1 MFAADDPDYMAN
13 GIQCKGVSPYDD
25 RYSSAWKFSAQ
36 MGLVLGHALKVWASR
51 LLPLGQYPRMRVQ
64 QDDGLMCLLVV
75 ATLPKAVVP
84 WHLGPAST
92 PSVLKHSA
100 ERMELETYCAW
111 LPAPL
116 RVPMCLLRG
125 PNKGADVTVSRPVP
139 SPGPSFQQYS
149 EQFIHG
155 AGWCEGSGVVSTRTG
170 GALSFSAMNW
180 LQVSSKALWKTLL
193 QLTGTFFFF
202 GASSKACEAR
212 TSMLAF
218 LQSFH
223 PRERGDVRSGLFASA
238 PVGLMAV
245 LGRRAYSVTG

>member
-1 MFAADDPDYMAN
+1 MILITWQMA
-13 GIQCKGVSPYDD
+13 
-25 RYSSAWKFSAQ
+25 FSARVLAP
-36 MGLVLGHALKVWASR
+36 MMIAILRHGSFGGLVLGHALKVWASR
-51 LLPLGQYPRMRVQ
+51 LLPLGQYPRMRVE

-92 PSVLKHSA
+92 PSVRKHSA
-100 ERMELETYCAW
+100 EQMELETYGAW

-116 RVPMCLLRG
+116 RVPMCLLRD

-139 SPGPSFQQYS
+139 SPGPSFQLTS

-155 AGWCEGSGVVSTRTG
+155 VGWCEGSGVVSTRTG
-170 GALSFSAMNW
+170 GALSLSMNW
-180 LQVSSKALWKTLL
+180 LQQSSKALWKTLL
-193 QLTGTFFFF
+193 QLTGTFFFV
-202 GASSKACEAR
+202 GASNKACKAR
-212 TSMLAF
+212 TSMLVF

>member
-1 MFAADDPDYMAN
+1 MFVADDPDYMAN

-25 RYSSAWKFSAQ
+25 RYSSAWKFSARL
-36 MGLVLGHALKVWASR
+36 GLVLGHALKPWASR

-64 QDDGLMCLLVV
+64 QDDGLMCLLVA

-92 PSVLKHSA
+92 PSVHKHSA

-139 SPGPSFQQYS
+139 SPGPSFQLTS

-170 GALSFSAMNW
+170 KALSLSAMNW
-180 LQVSSKALWKTLL
+180 LQQSSKAL
-193 QLTGTFFFF
+193 
-202 GASSKACEAR
+202 
-212 TSMLAF
+212 
-218 LQSFH
+218 
-223 PRERGDVRSGLFASA
+223 
-238 PVGLMAV
+238 
-245 LGRRAYSVTG
+245 